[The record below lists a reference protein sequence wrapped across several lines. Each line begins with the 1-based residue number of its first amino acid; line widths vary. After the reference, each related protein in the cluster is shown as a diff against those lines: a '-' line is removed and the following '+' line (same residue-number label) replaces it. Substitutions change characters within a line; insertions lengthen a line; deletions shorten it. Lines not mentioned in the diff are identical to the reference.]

1 MKQIEIE
8 QFRQTLECQRREATE
23 IMARL
28 GREAQALDSD
38 SGQDEADRCVVSM
51 SKESLFEL
59 SSKRRTALR
68 LIEAAL
74 RRVADGSFGVCV
86 ACGDDIQSRR
96 LQAVPWTQFCLACQ
110 EEIEAEVGA
119 NLATRDL
126 ERTEPVVR
134 RAG

>member
-8 QFRQTLECQRREATE
+8 QFRQTLECQRREAME
-23 IMARL
+23 ILARL

>member
-1 MKQIEIE
+1 MKQIDIE
-8 QFRQTLECQRREATE
+8 QFKQTLEFQRKEATE
-23 IMARL
+23 FLTRL
-28 GREAQALDSD
+28 GREAHALDSD
-38 SGQDEADRCVVSM
+38 CGQDEADRCVVSM
-51 SKESLFEL
+51 SKESLFEQ

-74 RRVADGSFGVCV
+74 RRIADGSFGVCV

-96 LQAVPWTQFCLACQ
+96 LKAVPWTQFCLPCQ

-126 ERTEPVVR
+126 VRTEPVAR